1 MKKLFLLVSI
11 IFLSSAV
18 LFAQNGEDNSS
29 EDEDKFTKLTKDA
42 EYIEGFF
49 DLYRTDEALYMALT
63 KDQLDNDFLMNIE
76 IAEGIG
82 ASFIYGGLM
91 LNRKALLLS
100 LEKREGKIFLVQKP
114 YQYVAEQGSPEA
126 EAVDLT
132 YGNSILETAKLEAT
146 SEDSV
151 MLINVYDWFVSDLSG
166 ISRSVEGAVSERPGQ
181 PGRASFD
188 KSRSY
193 LKLTQS
199 FPMNTNI
206 EASLTF
212 RNGGNSAPRTVADGR
227 FIPVS
232 IFYSMAALPEDPME
246 PRIADDRAGYFL
258 TVHKDFT
265 TEDETFFKRYA
276 NKWRLECDGTPG
288 SDGLCD
294 PVKPITYYID
304 HTVPVEYREAMMEG
318 VEAWSEAFEAAGFR
332 DAVQAEMLPEGAEAG
347 DIRYPTL
354 RWNVSDQAGY
364 GAIGPS
370 VVDPRTGEI
379 LDADIL
385 FEANMIIGTKDS
397 YRELVEP
404 RTAIDQIFN
413 VSEEELAH
421 LSLGGES
428 AAFYMDLN
436 MQMQLAKGIF
446 MARNQMAPG
455 SPVPD
460 SFVDEF
466 FRWVTMHEVGHTL
479 GLRHNFRSS
488 VDTPLDKLYDKE
500 WGEERG
506 VFSSAMEYPTVN
518 ISPEGME
525 DDGYYYN
532 PGVGTYDK
540 WVVSVGYT
548 PDAEKAK
555 KLARQAAQPGHA
567 YGTDGDA
574 RGSGAV
580 DPHVNV
586 FDLGADPLAWGKNRA
601 DLIKGLIPELPEV
614 ALADN
619 MPYYEATDLFNTYF
633 FQYTRALAPAVK
645 YIGGQYQYRDHV
657 GDPDG
662 RMPFVAIEKE
672 EQEEALSM
680 IVDYAFDEDA
690 FELPQEVYQK
700 FGANRWDHWGNS
712 TTYGGRIDYP
722 LHEYLIGIQSSL
734 LSQLLDETRLAR
746 IRDTEVKFGAENT
759 VTIPELMGT
768 LTNSIWSEIWT
779 APGTNISSNR
789 RDLQRA
795 YLDEMIEIVTDA
807 PSGMPADAR
816 SVARAQ
822 LTDVNNRITRRLT
835 PPYSFDAYTEA
846 HLREVK
852 ARVEKALD
860 AGLSLEN

>member
-1 MKKLFLLVSI
+1 MKHLLLLLMLALIPAFV
-11 IFLSSAV
+11 
-18 LFAQNGEDNSS
+18 FAQDDEGKS
-29 EDEDKFTKLTKDA
+29 ETDKFTELTKDA

-49 DLYRTDEALYMALT
+49 DLYKKDGALYLALT
-63 KDQLDNDFLMNIE
+63 EDQLHNDFLMNIE

-82 ASFIYGGLM
+82 AGFIFGGLM
-91 LNRKALLLS
+91 LNRQALMLS

-114 YQYVAEQGSPEA
+114 YQYIADEGTPEA
-126 EAVDLT
+126 KAVDLT
-132 YGNSILETAKLEAT
+132 YGNSVLETASVEAT

-151 MLINVYDWFVSDLSG
+151 MLINIYDWFVSDLSG
-166 ISRSVEGAVSERPGQ
+166 IGQSVNQAVSGPGQ
-181 PGRASFD
+181 PGRATFD

-193 LKLTQS
+193 LSLAKSYPQ
-199 FPMNTNI
+199 NTNI
-206 EASLTF
+206 QASLTF
-212 RNGGNSAPRTVADGR
+212 RNGGNSAPRTVADAR

-232 IFYSMAALPEDPME
+232 IFYSMTALPEDPME
-246 PRIADDRAGYFL
+246 PRVADDRAGYFL

-265 TEDETFFKRYA
+265 TEDESFFKRYS
-276 NKWRLECDGTPG
+276 NKWRLECDGAPG
-288 SDGLCD
+288 ADGLCD
-294 PVKPITYYID
+294 PVKPIVYYID
-304 HTVPVEYREAMMEG
+304 HTVPVEYRKAMMEG

-332 DAVQAEMLPEGAEAG
+332 DAVQAEMLPEDAEAG
-347 DIRYPTL
+347 DIRYATL

-385 FEANMIIGTKDS
+385 FEANMILGTKDDF
-397 YRELVEP
+397 RELVEP
-404 RTAIDQIFN
+404 RAAIDQIFN
-413 VSEEELAH
+413 VSDQELEH

-428 AAFYMDLN
+428 ADFYTELN
-436 MQMQLAKGIF
+436 MQMKMAKGIL
-446 MARNQMAPG
+446 MARNKIEPG

-460 SFVDEF
+460 EFVNEF

-488 VDTPLDKLYDKE
+488 IDTPLDKLYDKE

-518 ISPEGME
+518 ISPDGME

-532 PGVGTYDK
+532 PGVGSYDK
-540 WVVSVGYT
+540 WVVSYGYT

-555 KLARQAAQPGHA
+555 EIARQAAQPGHA
-567 YGTDGDA
+567 YGTDDDA
-574 RGSGAV
+574 RGSSAI

-601 DLIKGLIPELPEV
+601 SLIKEMIPELTEV

-619 MPYYEATDLFNTYF
+619 VAYYEATDLFNTYF

-680 IVDYAFDEDA
+680 IIDYAFDEDA

-700 FGANRWDHWGNS
+700 FGANRWSHWGNS
-712 TTYGGRIDYP
+712 STYNGRIDYP
-722 LHEYLIGIQSSL
+722 LHSMLIGIQSSL
-734 LSQLLDETRLAR
+734 LSQLLNGTRLER

-768 LTNSIWSEIWT
+768 LTNAVWSEVWM
-779 APGTNISSNR
+779 APGSNITSNR

-795 YLDEMIEIVTDA
+795 YLDEMIGIVTDA
-807 PSGMPADAR
+807 PSNMPADAR
-816 SVARAQ
+816 AVARHQ
-822 LTDVNNRITRRLT
+822 LRDLSERINRRLS
-835 PPYSFDAYTEA
+835 PPFSFDAYTEA
-846 HLREVK
+846 HLNEVQV
-852 ARVEKALD
+852 RLEKALD

>member
-1 MKKLFLLVSI
+1 MKKLFLFLGILILLPSI
-11 IFLSSAV
+11 I
-18 LFAQNGEDNSS
+18 FAQNGEESA
-29 EDEDKFTKLTKDA
+29 DEKDKFTELTKDA
-42 EYIEGFF
+42 DYIEGYLDF
-49 DLYRTDEALYMALT
+49 YRTDDALYMALT
-63 KDQLDNDFLMNIE
+63 KEQLNTNFLMNIE
-76 IAEGIG
+76 ISKGIG
-82 ASFIYGGLM
+82 SSFIFGGLM

-100 LEKREGKIFLVQKP
+100 LEQREGKIFLVQKP
-114 YQYVAEQGSPEA
+114 YQYTAKEGTPEA
-126 EAVDLT
+126 RAVDLS
-132 YGNSILETAKLEAT
+132 YGNSVLETASVEAT
-146 SEDSV
+146 NKDSV
-151 MLINVYDWFVSDLSG
+151 MLVNVYDWFVSDFSG
-166 ISRSVEGAVSERPGQ
+166 IGQSVERAVAERPGQ

-193 LKLTQS
+193 LNLVKS
-199 FPMNTNI
+199 YPENSNI

-232 IFYSMAALPEDPME
+232 IFYSMTALPEVPME
-246 PRIADDRAGYFL
+246 PRLADDRAGYFL

-265 TEDETFFKRYA
+265 VEDETFFKRYA
-276 NKWRLECDGTPG
+276 NRWRLECDGEPG
-288 SDGLCD
+288 SDGLCN

-318 VEAWSEAFEAAGFR
+318 VEAWSDAYEAAGFR
-332 DAVQAEMLPEGAEAG
+332 NAVQAEMLPEGAEAG

-385 FEANMIIGTKDS
+385 FEANMILGTKDD

-404 RTAIDQIFN
+404 RAAIDQIFN
-413 VSEEELAH
+413 ISEEELNH

-428 AAFYMDLN
+428 ADFYTELN
-436 MQMQLAKGIF
+436 MQMKMAKGIL
-446 MARNQMAPG
+446 MARGKMEPG

-460 SFVDEF
+460 EFVDEF

-500 WGEERG
+500 WGEEKG

-518 ISPEGME
+518 ISPDGME

-532 PGVGTYDK
+532 PGVGSYDR
-540 WVVSVGYT
+540 WVVSYGYT
-548 PDAEKAK
+548 PDAEQAK
-555 KLARQAAQPGHA
+555 EIARQAAQPGHA

-574 RGSGAV
+574 RGSSAV

-586 FDLGADPLAWGKNRA
+586 FDLGGDPLEWAKNRA
-601 DLIKGLIPELPEV
+601 ELISGLIPELPEV
-614 ALADN
+614 ALADDV
-619 MPYYEATDLFNTYF
+619 PYYEATDLFNTYF

-680 IVDYAFDEDA
+680 IVNYAFDADA
-690 FELPQEVYQK
+690 FNLPQEVYQQ
-700 FGANRWDHWGNS
+700 FGANRWSHWGNS
-712 TTYGGRIDYP
+712 MTYRGRIDYP
-722 LHEYLIGIQSSL
+722 LHDYLIGVQSSL
-734 LSQLLDETRLAR
+734 LSQLLDGTRLSR
-746 IRDTEVKFGAENT
+746 IRDTEVKFGQENT
-759 VTIPELMGT
+759 VTIPELMSS
-768 LTNSIWSEIWT
+768 LTNAIWSEVWS
-779 APGTNISSNR
+779 APGSDISSNR

-795 YLDEMIEIVTDA
+795 YLDEMIEIVTNA
-807 PSGMPADAR
+807 PSSMPADAR

-822 LTDVNNRITRRLT
+822 LSDVNQRISRRLT
-835 PPYSFDAYTEA
+835 PPYNFDAYTEA
-846 HLREVK
+846 HLREVNT
-852 ARVEKALD
+852 RIEKALD
-860 AGLSLEN
+860 AGLNLEN